1 MINQVEVEK
10 VYKTFGE
17 VKAVDGVSLKVAQGH
32 FFSLLGPS
40 GCGKTTLL
48 RLIAGFEIPNSGDI
62 LIDSKSMDRIAPNLR
77 PTNMVFQNYA
87 IFPHLNV
94 EENVAYG
101 LRKKRLSKDEKL
113 EMINKSL
120 ELVGLSGLNNRSS
133 NALSGGQKQRVALAR
148 SLVQRP
154 QILMLDEPL
163 SALDIDMQHKL
174 QQYIL
179 CLHCEYE
186 LTTILIS
193 HDLAEIIKMSDYVLA
208 IEQGRITKQGQP
220 AEIFTNQRAINGGC
234 EFVGKIIDINQ
245 QGVMF
250 VLTILIGTDSV
261 QVIADKDE
269 IHQFRPGDTVFVGL
283 TSFNPVLRKIDL

>member
-1 MINQVEVEK
+1 MIEFNLKKKLFSADGLMELQVDVQIEAHSFVTIYGK
-10 VYKTFGE
+10 
-17 VKAVDGVSLKVAQGH
+17 
-32 FFSLLGPS
+32 S
-40 GCGKTTLL
+40 GAGKTSIL
-48 RLIAGFEIPNSGDI
+48 RMLAGLMYPDTGYIWVNGKVWLDTKKNIDRPPQKRSIGFLFQDYALFPNMTVRQNLHFALTKGQAPQIIDDLI
-62 LIDSKSMDRIAPNLR
+62 
-77 PTNMVFQNYA
+77 
-87 IFPHLNV
+87 
-94 EENVAYG
+94 
-101 LRKKRLSKDEKL
+101 
-113 EMINKSL
+113 
-120 ELVGLSGLNNRSS
+120 ELVELGDLQHRKPNM
-133 NALSGGQKQRVALAR
+133 LSGGQKQRVALAR

-163 SALDIDMQHKL
+163 SALDIDMQYKL

-179 CLHCEYE
+179 CLHYEYE

>member
-1 MINQVEVEK
+1 MIEFNLEKQLFSADGLMELQVDVQIEANSFVTIYGK
-10 VYKTFGE
+10 
-17 VKAVDGVSLKVAQGH
+17 
-32 FFSLLGPS
+32 S
-40 GCGKTTLL
+40 GAGKTSIL
-48 RLIAGFEIPNSGDI
+48 RMLAGLMHPDTGYIWVNGNVWLDTKKNIDRPPQKRSIGFLFQDYALFPNMTVRQNLHFALTKGQAPQIIDDLI
-62 LIDSKSMDRIAPNLR
+62 
-77 PTNMVFQNYA
+77 
-87 IFPHLNV
+87 
-94 EENVAYG
+94 
-101 LRKKRLSKDEKL
+101 
-113 EMINKSL
+113 
-120 ELVGLSGLNNRSS
+120 ELVELGDLQHRKPNM
-133 NALSGGQKQRVALAR
+133 LSGGQKQRVALAR

-163 SALDIDMQHKL
+163 SALDVDMQYKL

-179 CLHCEYE
+179 CLHYEYE

-208 IEQGRITKQGQP
+208 IEQGRITKRGQP

>member
-1 MINQVEVEK
+1 MIEFNLKKKLFSADGLMELQVDVQIEAHSFVTIYGK
-10 VYKTFGE
+10 
-17 VKAVDGVSLKVAQGH
+17 
-32 FFSLLGPS
+32 S
-40 GCGKTTLL
+40 GAGKTSIL
-48 RLIAGFEIPNSGDI
+48 RMLAGLMYPDTGYIWVNGKVWLDTKKNIDRPPQKRSIGFLFQDYALFPNMTVRQNLHFALTKGQAPQIIDDLI
-62 LIDSKSMDRIAPNLR
+62 
-77 PTNMVFQNYA
+77 
-87 IFPHLNV
+87 
-94 EENVAYG
+94 
-101 LRKKRLSKDEKL
+101 
-113 EMINKSL
+113 
-120 ELVGLSGLNNRSS
+120 ELVELGDLQHRKPNM
-133 NALSGGQKQRVALAR
+133 LSGGQKQRVALAR

-163 SALDIDMQHKL
+163 SALDVDMQYKL

-179 CLHCEYE
+179 CLHYEYE

-208 IEQGRITKQGQP
+208 IEQGRIIKRGQP

>member
-1 MINQVEVEK
+1 MIEFNLEK
-10 VYKTFGE
+10 QLFSS
-17 VKAVDGVSLKVAQGH
+17 DGLMKLKVDVQIESNSFVTIYGK
-32 FFSLLGPS
+32 S
-40 GCGKTTLL
+40 GAGKTSIL
-48 RLIAGFEIPNSGDI
+48 RMLAGLMHPDTGYIWVNGDVWLDTRKNIDRPPQKRSIGFLFQDYALFPNMTVRQNLHFALTQGQAPQIIDDLI
-62 LIDSKSMDRIAPNLR
+62 
-77 PTNMVFQNYA
+77 
-87 IFPHLNV
+87 
-94 EENVAYG
+94 
-101 LRKKRLSKDEKL
+101 
-113 EMINKSL
+113 
-120 ELVGLSGLNNRSS
+120 ELVELGDLQHRKPNM
-133 NALSGGQKQRVALAR
+133 LSGGQKQRVALAR

-154 QILMLDEPL
+154 KILMLDEPL
-163 SALDIDMQHKL
+163 SALDIDMQYKL

-179 CLHCEYE
+179 CLHYEYE

>member
-1 MINQVEVEK
+1 MIEFNLKKQLFSADGLMELQVDVQIEAHSFVTIYGK
-10 VYKTFGE
+10 
-17 VKAVDGVSLKVAQGH
+17 
-32 FFSLLGPS
+32 S
-40 GCGKTTLL
+40 GSGKTSIL
-48 RLIAGFEIPNSGDI
+48 RMLAGLMHPDTGYIWVNGKVWLDTKKNIDRSPQKRSIGFLFQDYALFPNMTVRQNLHFALTKGQAPQIIDDLI
-62 LIDSKSMDRIAPNLR
+62 
-77 PTNMVFQNYA
+77 
-87 IFPHLNV
+87 
-94 EENVAYG
+94 
-101 LRKKRLSKDEKL
+101 
-113 EMINKSL
+113 
-120 ELVGLSGLNNRSS
+120 ELVELGDLQHRKPNM
-133 NALSGGQKQRVALAR
+133 LSGGQKQRVALAR

-154 QILMLDEPL
+154 KILMLDEPL
-163 SALDIDMQHKL
+163 SALDVDMQYKL

-179 CLHCEYE
+179 CLHYEYE

-208 IEQGRITKQGQP
+208 LEQGRITKRGQP
-220 AEIFTNQRAINGGC
+220 AEIFTNQKAINGGC